1 MTPRPAS
8 NIGIRTT
15 SAVAGVVRRVET
27 SRIGQR
33 VGRRVSWGA
42 DPRPRDFSIRRVSF
56 AEISISYEP
65 LPDGKPD
72 PGEVIW
78 VWIPYEEDPTVG
90 KDRPAVAV
98 GWVPSTPEDDVAVV
112 PLTSKWRSG
121 QVSVGLG
128 SWDGGRKRS
137 YAKVDQLYVVNRND
151 VRREGSSLP
160 KPVFDTVV
168 RALGAG

>member
-1 MTPRPAS
+1 MAPRLAS
-8 NIGIRTT
+8 TIRIRTT
-15 SAVAGVVRRVET
+15 SAAAGVVRRLET
-27 SRIGQR
+27 SRVGQR

-42 DPRPRDFSIRRVSF
+42 DPRPPGTSIRRVSF
-56 AEISISYEP
+56 HEISISYEP

-78 VWIPYEEDPTVG
+78 VWIPYEEDPSVG

-112 PLTSKWRSG
+112 PLTSKWRAG

-137 YAKVDQLYVVNRND
+137 YAKVDQIYVVNRSD
-151 VRREGSSLP
+151 VRREGASLP
-160 KPVFDTVV
+160 KVVFDTVV
-168 RALGAG
+168 RALSG